1 MYLDHNATAPLLP
14 EARQALLDALDAG
27 LGHPAA
33 RHRPG
38 RRARDLV
45 EAARAAVAALAGRP
59 PSHVTLTSGATEA
72 NVTAV
77 HHLRASGARR
87 LVLGATEHASLRA
100 AAPDAIVAPV
110 GPDGRH
116 DLDALDRLLRDADA
130 LLLVAAEPETG
141 TTSDLPAIAALVAH
155 HGVAWHCDAAQWAG
169 RLPLDLPADT
179 LTVSGHKLG
188 APTGCGAL
196 VHRGELR
203 PLLPGLRAEDSRAG
217 TPDLLALAGL
227 AAAIPV
233 VTRQLH
239 DGTWSR
245 VAARR
250 DALEAGLRGL
260 GAVVHGAHRLPN
272 TCLVSLGDDGLALVE
287 ALALR
292 GVCVGTGSAC
302 ATGTGPSPTL
312 RAMGVPAA
320 LAAGAV
326 RFSLGPSTTDDDVRD
341 ALAAVR
347 DALH

>member
-14 EARQALLDALDAG
+14 EARQAALDALDAG
-27 LGHPAA
+27 LGHPSA

-38 RRARDLV
+38 RRARDVV

-77 HHLRASGARR
+77 HHLRATGARR
-87 LVLGATEHASLRA
+87 LVIGATEHPSLRA
-100 AAPDAIVAPV
+100 VAPEAIVAPV

-130 LLLVAAEPETG
+130 LLLLAAEPETG
-141 TTSDLPAIAALVAH
+141 TTSDLPAIAALVAR

-169 RLPLDLPADT
+169 RLPLDLPADS

-196 VHRGELR
+196 VHRGDLR
-203 PLLPGLRAEDSRAG
+203 PLLPGHRTDRAG
-217 TPDLLALAGL
+217 TPALFSLAGL
-227 AAAIPV
+227 AAAVPV
-233 VTRQLH
+233 VQRQLS
-239 DGTWSR
+239 DGTWAA

-250 DALEAGLRGL
+250 DALEAGLRARP

-272 TCLVSLGDDGLALVE
+272 TVCVTLTDDGLALVE

-292 GVCVGTGSAC
+292 GVAIGTGSAC
-302 ATGTGPSPTL
+302 ATGAGPSPTL

-326 RFSLGPSTTDDDVRD
+326 RFSLGPTTTDDDVRG

-347 DALH
+347 AALG